1 MKTNMTHQVQCMMM
15 VMGVHANYR
24 YNKKTL
30 ETKGTSAT
38 TLRTRYPNIRN
49 IREFKNLASIISIII
64 LRAPLKK
71 KEICDF

>member
-15 VMGVHANYR
+15 VMGVHANYK

-49 IREFKNLASIISIII
+49 IREF
-64 LRAPLKK
+64 
-71 KEICDF
+71 